1 MSPED
6 RSKLQSFITDIE
18 KLKTRSPEEKKFK
31 DWKSDVEKKLE
42 DAFGKSS
49 EQVARFRRVRFFDF
63 TRAGRP
69 ADRPLAE
76 AERREFYSALDDA
89 KRVLRQFV

>member
-1 MSPED
+1 MTPED
-6 RSKLQSFITDIE
+6 RSKLQSYVADIE

-31 DWKSDVEKKLE
+31 DWKTDVEKKLE

-49 EQVARFRRVRFFDF
+49 EQLARFKRVRFFDF
-63 TRAGRP
+63 TRGGRP
-69 ADRPLAE
+69 ADRPLTE
-76 AERREFYSALDDA
+76 SERREFYAALDEA